1 MLLTLP
7 IFLPIIRSL
16 GYDPVWFGILFNINT
31 QTAYRSPAV
40 RRRLLLLKAVAPPH
54 GLAPVATGRTET
66 NFPVQRLGAN
76 APQGCE
82 AAPSSCGNRRYWV
95 FNLMCPQ

>member
-1 MLLTLP
+1 
-7 IFLPIIRSL
+7 
-16 GYDPVWFGILFNINT
+16 
-31 QTAYRSPAV
+31 
-40 RRRLLLLKAVAPPH
+40 VAPPH